1 MDDQKVKMIYNLE
14 RREYMVA
21 FELEIFSPNNK
32 FVKRAKIKKNHK
44 VFTINMCPQHKVHGT
59 LLHEIKTSFLNMYQ
73 RRRYLGLCSTYLVY
87 D

>member
-32 FVKRAKIKKNHK
+32 FVKRAKIKKK
-44 VFTINMCPQHKVHGT
+44 ITKSSP
-59 LLHEIKTSFLNMYQ
+59 
-73 RRRYLGLCSTYLVY
+73 
-87 D
+87 